1 MPFKRCGYIV
11 PEADVIQWANRTMN
25 APILEN
31 TEPWPWLYMPA
42 VGKAFDAHPKD
53 LKESF
58 GEVFPVGT
66 FIVVGIPS
74 TVEPGQRTAMYFFVR
89 AAGDSEHGTPE
100 FREWQWTEK
109 EIDRKIKGILEEVLE
124 LKPIGIA
131 GGYYVDACM

>member
-1 MPFKRCGYIV
+1 MPGVR
-11 PEADVIQWANRTMN
+11 
-25 APILEN
+25 
-31 TEPWPWLYMPA
+31 
-42 VGKAFDAHPKD
+42 KASDAHPKD

-58 GEVFPVGT
+58 GEIFPFGT
-66 FIVVGIPS
+66 FIMVSIPS
-74 TVEPGQRTAMYFFVR
+74 TVESGEREAMYFFVR